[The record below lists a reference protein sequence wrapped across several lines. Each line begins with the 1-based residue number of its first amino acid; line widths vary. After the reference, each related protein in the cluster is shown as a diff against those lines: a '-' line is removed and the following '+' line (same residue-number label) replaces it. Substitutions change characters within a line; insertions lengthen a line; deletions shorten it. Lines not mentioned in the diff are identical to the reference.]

1 MRGVDQCAQSAP
13 MSLCHYACFQNVG
26 GSCYFSWKVVLAE
39 EAGALAVIIFD
50 TVDPQSTAVLAIAGP
65 FQNPRTP
72 SGPVRLS
79 DFRFCLSMFFPKLD
93 ATDLYHLVS
102 FCILNCPDLLIVDT
116 C

>member
-1 MRGVDQCAQSAP
+1 MCSCSPVIA
-13 MSLCHYACFQNVG
+13 SLRVFPFTVG

-72 SGPVRLS
+72 GIRLVV
-79 DFRFCLSMFFPKLD
+79 FF
-93 ATDLYHLVS
+93 HRMQ
-102 FCILNCPDLLIVDT
+102 
-116 C
+116 